1 MKTTI
6 NEWDFMDAF
15 AKHDRDYYSYEAYQ
29 ALYDYYTSIEDDT
42 GEEMELDVIAI
53 CCDWTEYGPGELV
66 EAYGYM
72 VERTEW
78 DDENAGLYDDEA
90 ERDEAYLNDLRAE
103 LEQQT
108 TIIELDATCLVMDF

>member
-42 GEEMELDVIAI
+42 GEEMGA
-53 CCDWTEYGPGELV
+53 
-66 EAYGYM
+66 
-72 VERTEW
+72 
-78 DDENAGLYDDEA
+78 
-90 ERDEAYLNDLRAE
+90 
-103 LEQQT
+103 
-108 TIIELDATCLVMDF
+108 